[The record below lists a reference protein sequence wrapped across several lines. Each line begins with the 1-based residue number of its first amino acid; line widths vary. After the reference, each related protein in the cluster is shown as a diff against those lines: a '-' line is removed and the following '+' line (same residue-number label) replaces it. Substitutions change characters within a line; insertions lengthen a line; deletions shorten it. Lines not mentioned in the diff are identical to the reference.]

1 MAVAKKCHDEVLKKN
16 DQFITHM
23 KAVDKRCSGSTA
35 PSGCSGKEL
44 EEVLEDEGE
53 WLML

>member
-1 MAVAKKCHDEVLKKN
+1 
-16 DQFITHM
+16 
-23 KAVDKRCSGSTA
+23 VDKRCGSPA
-35 PSGCSGKEL
+35 VSGCSGKEL